1 MKLMVGLKNETLSKL
16 EGSEMYMIYSFG
28 NGKRIRQA
36 TDEEYSQYSAELSK
50 KSKDHQLSGEIDGG
64 IFGITGLIYMQEITD
79 QSPNSGTLCE
89 ITYFDIAGRANSEA
103 TLELAK
109 KRALERNIKTVIV
122 ASIRGETAPR
132 AIKVFKDT
140 DINLIF
146 ATCNACNGCD
156 TFSKEI
162 WQEAELAGHKV
173 IYTNE
178 DAIPFPPD
186 AVLAYRRICE
196 GLKVC
201 VQITISAVDQGCI
214 APNSRVIAVAGTG
227 GKSYSRGWG
236 VDTAVIIDAA
246 GSTEFFTPPKT
257 MKGLKLHG
265 QRIREIICM
274 PR

>member
-1 MKLMVGLKNETLSKL
+1 MF
-16 EGSEMYMIYSFG
+16 MIYSFG

-36 TDEEYSQYSAELSK
+36 TDAEFSRYGEELSK
-50 KSKDHQLSGEIDGG
+50 KSKDRQLSGEVDGG
-64 IFGITGLIYMQEITD
+64 IFGLSGLIYMQEIPD
-79 QSPNSGTLCE
+79 KSPNSGNICE
-89 ITYFDIAGRANSEA
+89 IAYFDIAGRANSEE

-109 KRALERNIKTVIV
+109 KRALERNIKTVII
-122 ASIRGETAPR
+122 ASIRGETAPK
-132 AIKVFKDT
+132 ALEIFKDT
-140 DINLIF
+140 DVSLIF

-156 TFSKEI
+156 VFSKEI
-162 WQEAELAGHKV
+162 WQDAEKAGHKV

-186 AVLAYRRICE
+186 AILAYRRICE
-196 GLKVC
+196 GIKVC
-201 VQITISAVDQGCI
+201 VQIVMSAVDQGCI
-214 APNSRVIAVAGTG
+214 APDSRVIAIAGTG
-227 GKSYSRGWG
+227 GKSYSKGWG

-257 MKGLKLHG
+257 MKELKLHA

>member
-1 MKLMVGLKNETLSKL
+1 MF
-16 EGSEMYMIYSFG
+16 MIYNFG

-36 TDEEYSQYSAELSK
+36 TDEEFSRYGQELSK
-50 KSKDHQLSGEIDGG
+50 KSKDRQLSGEVDGG
-64 IFGITGLIYMQEITD
+64 DFGLPGLIYMQEIPYKLTE
-79 QSPNSGTLCE
+79 SGAICE
-89 ITYFDIAGRANSEA
+89 IAYFDIAGRANSEQ

-109 KRALERNIKTVIV
+109 KRALERKIKTVII
-122 ASIRGETAPR
+122 ASIRGETAPK
-132 AIKVFKDT
+132 ALKIFKDT
-140 DINLIF
+140 DISLIF
-146 ATCNACNGCD
+146 ATCNACDGCD
-156 TFSKEI
+156 RFSKEI
-162 WQEAELAGHKV
+162 WQEAETTGHKV

-201 VQITISAVDQGCI
+201 VQITMSAVDQGCI
-214 APNSRVIAVAGTG
+214 APNSRIIAVAGTG

-236 VDTAVIIDAA
+236 VDTAVIMDAA
-246 GSTEFFTPPKT
+246 NSIEFFAQPKT
-257 MKGLKLHG
+257 MKELKLHG